1 MPATSHK
8 VYKNRTL
15 RIPAALLQRVQVKL
29 AKEDRKL
36 NGLVIE
42 QLERW
47 AADEP
52 ADGLSPGQRL
62 VREMTA
68 LRRTARF
75 KVPRKLDKAR
85 LMGDS
90 GD

>member
-1 MPATSHK
+1 MPATPHR

-15 RIPAALLQRVQVKL
+15 RFPAALLQRVQVKL

-47 AADEP
+47 AVEEP
-52 ADGLSPGQRL
+52 GDGSSPGQRL
-62 VREMTA
+62 VRDMTV
-68 LRRTARF
+68 LRRTAHF
-75 KVPRKLDKAR
+75 KVPRRLDTAR

-90 GD
+90 DE